1 MAAAAAAEQNTSQT
15 GSGRENS
22 HEVAPVPWR
31 LAMFK
36 KPSQQHSFGSPGCV
50 IVFKLFLLERLEP
63 VSLCDECV
71 CYLFSASVAQA
82 NARRCVRPLLDNVD
96 IKAKAYMCVHV

>member
-1 MAAAAAAEQNTSQT
+1 MAPGNLQEALAADSL
-15 GSGRENS
+15 
-22 HEVAPVPWR
+22 EV
-31 LAMFK
+31 L
-36 KPSQQHSFGSPGCV
+36 GCV
-50 IVFKLFLLERLEP
+50 IVFLLERLEP

-82 NARRCVRPLLDNVD
+82 NARRCVRPLLD

>member
-1 MAAAAAAEQNTSQT
+1 MAAAAAAAEQNTSQT

-31 LAMFK
+31 VAIFK
-36 KPSQQHSFGSPGCV
+36 KPSQQTALEVLGCV
-50 IVFKLFLLERLEP
+50 IVFLLERLEP

>member
-1 MAAAAAAEQNTSQT
+1 M
-15 GSGRENS
+15 
-22 HEVAPVPWR
+22 PWR

-36 KPSQQHSFGSPGCV
+36 KPSQQHSFGSPGVRDC
-50 IVFKLFLLERLEP
+50 FFLLERLEP

-71 CYLFSASVAQA
+71 CFCYLFSASVAQA

-96 IKAKAYMCVHV
+96 IKAKAYYMCVHV

>member
-1 MAAAAAAEQNTSQT
+1 MAPGNLQEALAAD
-15 GSGRENS
+15 
-22 HEVAPVPWR
+22 
-31 LAMFK
+31 
-36 KPSQQHSFGSPGCV
+36 SFGSPGVRDCFFTRATRACESV
-50 IVFKLFLLERLEP
+50 TSHDDYSRTHHE
-63 VSLCDECV
+63 